1 MEEAPKTQDEENNE
15 SRVENPTHIDKNVLK
30 VEDGE
35 VEEAM
40 EKAEGLE
47 LESTDQ
53 EEARLAG
60 IEDDSNNPLEKAA

>member
-1 MEEAPKTQDEENNE
+1 MEEAPKMQDEENNE